1 MNKHIIDQ
9 FKLLINSIKEELIN
23 ARKNNI
29 NKDIIKNSFR
39 LKYMSNFLNIIKNI
53 DFKLTLD
60 NYIKLKDFKG
70 VGKGSLDRV
79 KEILEKG
86 KLKELKNYKNN
97 IKDLSDL
104 ESVIN
109 IGPKLAL
116 EYYNMGATNVNKLK
130 QMIKEEKIKVNE
142 KVKLGLKYYKKYKIN
157 IPRKEIDNIYNML
170 KNIFNDINKNET
182 KKYIFE
188 ICGSYRRQKPTSND
202 IDILISKLGTK
213 EENKGSI
220 NHLEKI
226 IIILKSKI
234 KYNDNKKFIIDS
246 MTDDKIITKFMG
258 FCRYMK
264 NPYRRID
271 IRYVSYNKFYS
282 ALLYF
287 TGSKE
292 LNQIMRINAKKLGY
306 KLSEYGLYKD
316 NVMIKIKSEKDI
328 FKKLN
333 MDYIEPKLR

>member
-1 MNKHIIDQ
+1 MNKIILDQ
-9 FKLLINSIKEELIN
+9 FKLLINSIKEDLN
-23 ARKNNI
+23 KARKNNDS
-29 NKDIIKNSFR
+29 KDITRNSFR
-39 LKYMSNFLNIIKNI
+39 LKYMLNIYKIIDNI
-53 DFKLTLD
+53 NYKLTLE
-60 NYIKLKDFKG
+60 NYMTLKDFKG

-86 KLKELKNYKNN
+86 KLKELKDYKNN

-116 EYYNMGATNVNKLK
+116 EYYDMGATNVKKLK
-130 QMIKEEKIKVNE
+130 KMIKEGKIEVND
-142 KVKLGLKYYKKYKIN
+142 KVKLGLKYYKKYKMN
-157 IPRKEIDNIYNML
+157 IPRKEIDEMYGML
-170 KNIFNDINKNET
+170 KKVFNDMKTN
-182 KKYIFE
+182 YIFE
-188 ICGSYRRQKPTSND
+188 LCGSYRREKATSND
-202 IDILISKLGTK
+202 IDVLITK
-213 EENKGSI
+213 KGKNDI
-220 NHLEKI
+220 NHLEYI
-226 IIILKSKI
+226 VNILKSKI
-234 KYNDNKKFIIDS
+234 KYNNNKKFIVDS

-258 FCRYMK
+258 FCKYMD

-271 IRYVSYNKFYS
+271 IRFVPYENYYS

-292 LNQIMRINAKKLGY
+292 LNQIMRKVAKNLGY